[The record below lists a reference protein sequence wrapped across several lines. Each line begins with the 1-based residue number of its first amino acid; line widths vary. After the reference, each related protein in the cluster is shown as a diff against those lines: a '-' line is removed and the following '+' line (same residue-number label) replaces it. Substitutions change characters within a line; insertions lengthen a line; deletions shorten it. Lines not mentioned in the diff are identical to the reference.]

1 MSSAVPELPA
11 SARRVQ
17 EAARASGLDV
27 TVVEM
32 AESTRTAEDA
42 AAACGCA
49 VAQIVKSLVFRG
61 AESGKPYL
69 MLVSGANRLNEKR
82 VAAVLGE
89 GLTRPDAAYVR
100 DVTGF
105 AIGGIPPLGH
115 AAPMQVFIDEDL
127 LGYDT
132 VWAAAGTPRAVFAVD
147 PKRLADAAAAS
158 AMKVS

>member
-1 MSSAVPELPA
+1 MSSNTSELHA
-11 SARRVQ
+11 SAKRVQ
-17 EAARASGLDV
+17 DAACAAGLDI

-32 AESTRTAEDA
+32 PSSTRTAEDA
-42 AAACGCA
+42 AASCGCA

-69 MLVSGANRLNEKR
+69 MLVSGANRLDER
-82 VAAVLGE
+82 GVVAVLGE
-89 GLTRPDAAYVR
+89 GLTRADAAYVR
-100 DVTGF
+100 DVTGY

-115 AAPMQVFIDEDL
+115 ATPMQVFIDEDL

-147 PKRLADAAAAS
+147 PKRLANAAGARAI
-158 AMKVS
+158 KVS

>member
-1 MSSAVPELPA
+1 MAELPA
-11 SARRVQ
+11 SAMRVQ
-17 EAARASGLDV
+17 EAARARGLDV

-32 AESTRTAEDA
+32 AASTRTAEDA

-61 AESGKPYL
+61 GESGKPYL
-69 MLVSGANRLNEKR
+69 MLVSGSNRLNEKD
-82 VAAVLGE
+82 VAAALGE
-89 GLTRPDAAYVR
+89 SLTRPDAAYVR

-105 AIGGIPPLGH
+105 AIGGIPPFGH

-132 VWAAAGTPRAVFAVD
+132 VWAAAGTPRAVFSVD
-147 PKRLADAAAAS
+147 PKRLAVAADAS